1 VVIAEE
7 VKLVTEWNSSM
18 AKDHLIFYS
27 EKASPLWFHRPEHKA
42 APFLIRPIDLGMVC
56 QIMDSIISNLLVIIK
71 PFFTVV
77 ICSKGMYSFVVFG
90 MCRAWSAFHIPEYKA
105 RETLFQ
111 NTDDLLFWNT
121 ILTFNL
127 PCQLQRSA
135 MPS

>member
-7 VKLVTEWNSSM
+7 VKLVTEWNLSM
-18 AKDHLIFYS
+18 AKDHLIFYG
-27 EKASPLWFHRPEHKA
+27 EKVSPLWFCRPEHEA
-42 APFLIRPIDLGMVC
+42 ALFLVRPVDLGMVR
-56 QIMDSIISNLLVIIK
+56 QIMDSIISNPLAIIK

-90 MCRAWSAFHIPEYKA
+90 VCCVWSAFRIPEYKA